1 MANPYLASPAPGITP
16 PILTERNFMKKYEE
30 IDSAIRNKKLD
41 YLLKLVK
48 EDTGPVNLS
57 QDPLLSVVIAY
68 EKSDIAIR
76 LIDEMSAES
85 MMAENYDGDTALHV
99 AAAKGDVKVAAA
111 LAEMNPRLLGARNKH
126 MEIPLHKAAL
136 FGEADVFWILVHKN
150 SPVDARRE
158 DGATMLHCAIM
169 GNAPELALQIAEEY
183 PEQMTSRNSQAV
195 TPLQLVVT
203 IPEAFRSQLRLGS
216 VESLIYAFIPLE
228 ERCHKSI
235 QGDEEEL
242 EKPYKDEGLLFLLK
256 QRKRFPPNYST
267 LFDILQLGCI
277 PVRWVRVLTFN
288 IIKQLSPGIRYLQY
302 QKQKHKHTMD
312 LIDYLAKDPGYWDFI
327 DKGRVPEGGSTVP
340 RLHDALP
347 PPITPNLSFTH
358 RDGAAI
364 STISTISNSKSSK
377 TTRWDD
383 SPLTLAA
390 KMGLHE
396 FVERILTVCPQSA
409 AYLDAEGM
417 NVLQVAI
424 KHGHEKIVDIIAT
437 MTLGNNPIL
446 PSWLLSAI
454 EKKTKN
460 TILHFAAAKE
470 VDADQ
475 AFALQMQ
482 FELQWFERVKKLVP
496 KDLEHS
502 RNQDEKTAQE
512 LFTETHKQIVKSGK
526 DQLTEVGKT
535 CSSLVAAVVF
545 ASSFS
550 IPGDKDSH
558 NNPIFVHKIPFKV
571 FSHAYVIGLS
581 CASTALVLF
590 LSLIT
595 SSYKEQDFRRA
606 LPTNWTTGLRHRSLQ
621 FRVCYTLMHS
631 YLILCQGIA
640 CASTPAVP
648 NLDRELQL
656 VYSYHLRKRKQILK
670 ISNKTL
676 QSNRATGRTHSRFSP
691 PLLPRLFQF
700 QRYLPQRTRREI
712 GRLAVYLFRVPNSA
726 AFTHSSLPLSARQGT
741 VSRLYKAVV
750 LVVGS

>member
-1 MANPYLASPAPGITP
+1 
-16 PILTERNFMKKYEE
+16 
-30 IDSAIRNKKLD
+30 
-41 YLLKLVK
+41 
-48 EDTGPVNLS
+48 
-57 QDPLLSVVIAY
+57 
-68 EKSDIAIR
+68 
-76 LIDEMSAES
+76 MSEES
-85 MMAENYDGDTALHV
+85 MMAPNYDGDTALHV
-99 AAAKGDVKVAAA
+99 AAAKGDVKVASA
-111 LAEMNPRLLGARNKH
+111 LAEKNPGLLEARNKH

-136 FGEADVFWILVHKN
+136 FGEEEVFWILVEKN

-158 DGATMLHCAIM
+158 DGATMLHCAVM
-169 GNAPELALQIAEEY
+169 GNAPDVLINLHLAFVHLIAEEY

-203 IPEAFRSQLRLGS
+203 IPEAFRSQLRL
-216 VESLIYAFIPLE
+216 VIPLE
-228 ERCHKSI
+228 ERCRKSV

-242 EKPYKDEGLLFLLK
+242 EKPSTNDCLISSYKYLLGSDI
-256 QRKRFPPNYST
+256 YS
-267 LFDILQLGCI
+267 
-277 PVRWVRVLTFN
+277 
-288 IIKQLSPGIRYLQY
+288 IR
-302 QKQKHKHTMD
+302 QKHKHTME

-340 RLHDALP
+340 RLHDELP
-347 PPITPNLSFTH
+347 PPMTPNLSFTH
-358 RDGAAI
+358 GDGAA
-364 STISTISNSKSSK
+364 ISTISNSKSSK

-390 KMGLHE
+390 KM
-396 FVERILTVCPQSA
+396 

-424 KHGHEKIVDIIAT
+424 KHGHEKIVDIIAS
-437 MTLGNNPIL
+437 MTSGNNPIL

-496 KDLEHS
+496 KDLEYS
-502 RNQDEKTAQE
+502 RNQNEKTAQE
-512 LFTETHKQIVKSGK
+512 LFTETHKEMVKSGK
-526 DQLTEVGKT
+526 EQLTEVGKT

-550 IPGDKDSH
+550 IPGDKDSQ
-558 NNPIFVHKIPFKV
+558 NNPIFVHKIAFKV

-606 LPTNWTTGLRHRSLQ
+606 LPTNSSFGIGTYLRR
-621 FRVCYTLMHS
+621 M
-631 YLILCQGIA
+631 
-640 CASTPAVP
+640 
-648 NLDRELQL
+648 
-656 VYSYHLRKRKQILK
+656 
-670 ISNKTL
+670 
-676 QSNRATGRTHSRFSP
+676 
-691 PLLPRLFQF
+691 
-700 QRYLPQRTRREI
+700 
-712 GRLAVYLFRVPNSA
+712 
-726 AFTHSSLPLSARQGT
+726 LS
-741 VSRLYKAVV
+741 
-750 LVVGS
+750 

>member
-1 MANPYLASPAPGITP
+1 MANPYLPSPAPGVTP

-41 YLLKLVK
+41 DLLKLVK
-48 EDTGPVNLS
+48 EDPGPVNLS

-68 EKSDIAIR
+68 ERSDIAIR
-76 LIDEMSAES
+76 LIKEMSEES
-85 MMAENYDGDTALHV
+85 MMAPNYDGDTALHV
-99 AAAKGDVKVAAA
+99 AAAKGDVRVASA
-111 LAEMNPRLLGARNKH
+111 LAEKNPGLLEARNKH

-136 FGEADVFWILVHKN
+136 FGEEEVFWILVEKN

-158 DGATMLHCAIM
+158 DGATMLHCAVM

-228 ERCHKSI
+228 ERCRKSV

-242 EKPYKDEGLLFLLK
+242 EKPSTNDCLINSYKDEGLSFLLK

-288 IIKQLSPGIRYLQY
+288 IIKQLSPGIRHLQY
-302 QKQKHKHTMD
+302 QKQKHKHTME
-312 LIDYLAKDPGYWDFI
+312 LINYLAKDPGYWDFI

-340 RLHDALP
+340 RLHDELP
-347 PPITPNLSFTH
+347 PPMTPNLSFTH
-358 RDGAAI
+358 GDGAA
-364 STISTISNSKSSK
+364 ISTISNSKSSK

-424 KHGHEKIVDIIAT
+424 KHGHEKIVDIIAS
-437 MTLGNNPIL
+437 MTSGNNPIL
-446 PSWLLSAI
+446 PTWLLSAI

-496 KDLEHS
+496 KDLEYS
-502 RNQDEKTAQE
+502 RNQNEKTAQE
-512 LFTETHKQIVKSGK
+512 LFTETHKEMVKSGK
-526 DQLTEVGKT
+526 EQLTEVGKT

-550 IPGDKDSH
+550 IPGDKDSQ
-558 NNPIFVHKIPFKV
+558 NNPIFVHKIAFKV
-571 FSHAYVIGLS
+571 
-581 CASTALVLF
+581 C
-590 LSLIT
+590 
-595 SSYKEQDFRRA
+595 
-606 LPTNWTTGLRHRSLQ
+606 
-621 FRVCYTLMHS
+621 
-631 YLILCQGIA
+631 
-640 CASTPAVP
+640 
-648 NLDRELQL
+648 
-656 VYSYHLRKRKQILK
+656 HL
-670 ISNKTL
+670 
-676 QSNRATGRTHSRFSP
+676 
-691 PLLPRLFQF
+691 
-700 QRYLPQRTRREI
+700 
-712 GRLAVYLFRVPNSA
+712 LA
-726 AFTHSSLPLSARQGT
+726 
-741 VSRLYKAVV
+741 
-750 LVVGS
+750 